1 MKALVTL
8 SLILT
13 VILSSVIN
21 AQEIE
26 GIATYKTQRK
36 VEMQLDSTHMDDAMR
51 DRVMAMMKKQLERE
65 YTLEFTKDESTYKE
79 VETLDDPGTSIG
91 GNGMRFEVQVVGG
104 GNSDLLYKNVK
115 ENRFANQ
122 NEMFGKQFLI
132 KDDLS
137 KRDWVM
143 HKETKNIGE
152 YTCFKATYTYE
163 RDAMRTRTISNEKE
177 EIQQPEKP
185 EKETIEV
192 VAWYTPQIPVQNGP
206 GAYGGLPGLILEV
219 NDGEL
224 TVLCNKVVLNPKNG
238 LDIKEP
244 KGGKMV
250 SQEEYDKIMD
260 KKMEEMEERFQS
272 DGRRKGNGSEIEIR
286 VRG

>member
-1 MKALVTL
+1 
-8 SLILT
+8 
-13 VILSSVIN
+13 
-21 AQEIE
+21 
-26 GIATYKTQRK
+26 
-36 VEMQLDSTHMDDAMR
+36 
-51 DRVMAMMKKQLERE
+51 
-65 YTLEFTKDESTYKE
+65 
-79 VETLDDPGTSIG
+79 
-91 GNGMRFEVQVVGG
+91 
-104 GNSDLLYKNVK
+104 
-115 ENRFANQ
+115 
-122 NEMFGKQFLI
+122 
-132 KDDLS
+132 
-137 KRDWVM
+137 
-143 HKETKNIGE
+143 E
-152 YTCFKATYTYE
+152 YTCFKASYTYE

-192 VAWYTPQIPVQNGP
+192 VAWYTPQIPVKNGP

-244 KGGKMV
+244 KGGKVV